1 MKKRVLGSLMAVTLT
16 TAMLAGCGG
25 SNSSSNSADTSAG
38 SAGDTN
44 GSSAATSA
52 SSSEA
57 KAGEGL
63 KFVYI
68 SKQLTHPWFV
78 QEEMGIKKACE
89 ELGIEYVGIDSDGN
103 DEKCLSDIDSAF
115 TMEADALLMCITN
128 QSMGPNVAS
137 MCEEAGIP
145 LVTIDDNIVDADGNQ
160 VPHVGMPTE
169 EVGMLGG
176 EELAKMAIER
186 GFFEEGNVVK
196 VLQIDIPTNTVFGPR
211 LDGYKKALM
220 ENTPLTEDDFI
231 RVEAGDPTAAYEGNL
246 TVSTPVIVGHPEVTH
261 WIITGANDDCAL
273 APMTVLEEQGFD
285 MDKVLGCGLGGYEM
299 SLEQFKAGNQSYI
312 AIVLQPD
319 VEGYNAVKI
328 AYDYIVNGTEMPENT
343 FVSGSIANAENY
355 LDYFPNGK
363 LMSDQ

>member
-1 MKKRVLGSLMAVTLT
+1 MKRKVLSGIFAAVL
-16 TAMLAGCGG
+16 AASVLAGCGESG
-25 SNSSSNSADTSAG
+25 GETGGSSSASGDSGSASAASASGESAG
-38 SAGDTN
+38 ED
-44 GSSAATSA
+44 
-52 SSSEA
+52 
-57 KAGEGL
+57 L

-78 QEEMGIKKACE
+78 QEEMGIKQACE

-115 TMEADALLMCITN
+115 AMEADALLMCITN
-128 QSMGPNVAS
+128 QSMGPNVAER
-137 MCEEAGIP
+137 CAEEGIP
-145 LVTIDDNIVDADGNQ
+145 LVTIDDNIVDEDGNP
-160 VPHVGMPTE
+160 VPHVGMPTK
-169 EVGMLGG
+169 EVGELGG
-176 EELAKMAIER
+176 EELAKLANER

-211 LDGYKKALM
+211 LDGYQEALM

-246 TVSTPVIVGHPEVTH
+246 EVSTPVITGHPEVTH

-273 APMTVLEEQGFD
+273 APMTILEEQGFD
-285 MDKVLGCGLGGYEM
+285 MDNVLACGLGGYEM
-299 SLEQFKAGNQSYI
+299 SLEEFKAGNESYI

-319 VEGYNAVKI
+319 VEGYKAVQI

-355 LDYFPNGK
+355 LEYFPNGK
-363 LMSDQ
+363 LVTDQ